1 MALSRRWTRRALLL
15 LLLLVT
21 LAITFSGAHAAQHLH
36 DAAPVW
42 PRPRFDGG
50 AASDAQRFANWQ
62 WRRTTGNP
70 PLLAQISDFVLEM
83 DGPARVIAT
92 VAML

>member
-21 LAITFSGAHAAQHLH
+21 LAITFSGAHAAQPLH
-36 DAAPVW
+36 DAAPIW

-50 AASDAQRFANWQ
+50 DGQRFANWQ

-70 PLLAQISDFVLEM
+70 PLLGQISDFVLER
-83 DGPARVIAT
+83 DGPAHVIAT